1 MGNWA
6 DPEGEPV
13 FALED
18 DAEGAEGGRWDT
30 LEQYR
35 ELAVQSMQTAM
46 FVMQMDLPGVT
57 QVRIS
62 LSRVALFFSPSPPCG
77 V

>member
-1 MGNWA
+1 MGSPCVVWGNRA

-18 DAEGAEGGRWDT
+18 VAEGGRWDT

-35 ELAVQSMQTAM
+35 QLAVQLMQTAM
-46 FVMQMDLPGVT
+46 PVMQRDLPSVT

-62 LSRVALFFSPSPPCG
+62 LSRVALFFL
-77 V
+77 